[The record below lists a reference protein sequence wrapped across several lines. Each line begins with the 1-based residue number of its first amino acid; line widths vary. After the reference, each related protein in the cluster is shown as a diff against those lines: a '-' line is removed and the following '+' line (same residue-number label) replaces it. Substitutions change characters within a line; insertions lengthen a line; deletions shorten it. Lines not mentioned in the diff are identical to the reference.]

1 METETTDK
9 KSEHSFEIDFDV
21 IKVESSGYAYIS
33 KEDFYSH
40 PKVQGIL
47 EKAKSLKGALRKK

>member
-1 METETTDK
+1 METETINK
-9 KSEHSFEIDFDV
+9 KSERSFEIDFDA

-33 KEDFYSH
+33 KGDFYSH

-47 EKAKSLKGALRKK
+47 EKAKSLKGALRRK